1 MAEVAAAATAE
12 VAAAAAVASK
22 SAAAAG
28 VIRTGW
34 GQKCFQS
41 TAAPTAAVAADLPQE
56 VTRAI
61 RLQTVH
67 PTFAAGRQDR
77 EGYHRPLRRG
87 VVVAAA
93 TACARNL
100 SYHDRI

>member
-12 VAAAAAVASK
+12 VAAAAAVGSK

-28 VIRTGW
+28 GSRTGW

-77 EGYHRPLRRG
+77 EGYHRPLQRCG
-87 VVVAAA
+87 VLVAAA
-93 TACARNL
+93 AACARNL
-100 SYHDRI
+100 P

>member
-1 MAEVAAAATAE
+1 MAE

-28 VIRTGW
+28 GSRTGW

-77 EGYHRPLRRG
+77 EGYHRPLRRCG
-87 VVVAAA
+87 VVVAAVA
-93 TACARNL
+93 ACARNL
-100 SYHDRI
+100 P

>member
-1 MAEVAAAATAE
+1 
-12 VAAAAAVASK
+12 
-22 SAAAAG
+22 
-28 VIRTGW
+28 
-34 GQKCFQS
+34 
-41 TAAPTAAVAADLPQE
+41 

-77 EGYHRPLRRG
+77 EGYHRPLRRCG

-93 TACARNL
+93 AACARNL
-100 SYHDRI
+100 P